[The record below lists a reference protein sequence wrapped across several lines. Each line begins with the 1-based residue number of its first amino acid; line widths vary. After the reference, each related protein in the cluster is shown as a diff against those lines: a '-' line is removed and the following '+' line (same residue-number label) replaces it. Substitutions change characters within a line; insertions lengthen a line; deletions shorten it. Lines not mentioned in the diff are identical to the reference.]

1 MCGLRKKCGVG
12 VPKSSDSRVVERGPP
27 ANVALNPITVIFVVE
42 QLAAFLAL
50 YCCVTVTAVSGF
62 HINVTVLGEFV
73 EVLIAGLVYL
83 AIVEVHSS
91 T

>member
-1 MCGLRKKCGVG
+1 MCGLRGKCGVG

-27 ANVALNPITVIFVVE
+27 ADVALSPSTVIFVIE
-42 QLAAFLAL
+42 QLAALFAL
-50 YCCVTVTAVSGF
+50 DRCVTVTAVSGF
-62 HINVTVLGEFV
+62 HVNVTVLREFV

-83 AIVEVHSS
+83 AIVEVHPS